1 MGKLLINEKNII
13 EKNIIQ
19 QLQLSYTAQSKR
31 LDGTPI
37 YITYFNKNLNV
48 SQQDHILEN
57 VKELLGEES
66 PLFYNKIENTPL
78 FLVSEI
84 ANNMELDET
93 FGLNTETQ
101 GEGVLL
107 PNTIKPYVDD
117 FLIINYIE
125 EDLLFRV
132 TKVEMDKLNGKKF
145 YRINFELSHY
155 KQEQVEDQVEDEYVT
170 EYNNI
175 GTHDN
180 PIIEKYK
187 YILIEE
193 IRTCIRK
200 LKKFYINSFLNTK
213 YNVFVYKYN
222 DKIIYNEF
230 LIRFIINNSLLE
242 NKEREI
248 VQSIYIQDIF
258 PDSPAM
264 YELYESTLYYALEEN
279 DSSLFKYENMITMQI
294 QKDCKDNPF
303 ALDYND
309 YYRVYY
315 TENNNKKNTEEI
327 IELDKEYQSY
337 KNNKKISLSY
347 NDIFGGF
354 HVASYG
360 FEDKPDPP
368 NLNRHVLI
376 IPHENKFHINIENNI
391 EFEDKRKHFLENI
404 IIKYFNKELDINS
417 DFINSINK
425 FNFHPTFLEY
435 LLMPCLFFILY
446 NKIDEL
452 TNNK

>member
-19 QLQLSYTAQSKR
+19 QLQLSYSAQSKR
-31 LDGTPI
+31 LEGTPI
-37 YITYFNKNLNV
+37 YVTYFNKNLNV

-57 VKELLGEES
+57 VKELLGAES
-66 PLFYNKIENTPL
+66 PLYYDKIENTPL
-78 FLVSEI
+78 FLVGEI
-84 ANNMELDET
+84 SNNMELDET

-101 GEGVLL
+101 GEGVFL

-132 TKVEMDKLNGKKF
+132 VKVEADKINGKKF
-145 YRINFELSHY
+145 YRISFELSHY
-155 KQEQVEDQVEDEYVT
+155 KQEQVEDKVEDEYVT

-187 YILIEE
+187 YVLIEQ
-193 IRTCIRK
+193 IRNCIIK
-200 LKKFYINSFLNTK
+200 LKKFYVNSFLNTRF
-213 YNVFVYKYN
+213 NVFLYKYN
-222 DKIIYNEF
+222 DKILYNEF

-248 VQSIYIQDIF
+248 VKSLYIQDIF

-264 YELYESTLYYALEEN
+264 YEMYESTLYFALEEK
-279 DSSLFKYENMITMQI
+279 DPTLFKYENMVTMQI
-294 QKDCKDNPF
+294 QKDFKDNPF

-315 TENNNKKNTEEI
+315 TEYDNYENTKEL
-327 IELDKEYQSY
+327 IELDKQYQNY
-337 KNNKKISLSY
+337 KNNKKIALSY
-347 NDIFGGF
+347 DDVFGGF
-354 HVASYG
+354 HNANYG
-360 FEDKPDPP
+360 FLDPP
-368 NLNRHVLI
+368 EPEDFKRHILI
-376 IPHENKFHINIENNI
+376 IPHNNNFHLNVISNIEY
-391 EFEDKRKHFLENI
+391 EDNRKHLLENI
-404 IIKYFNKELDINS
+404 IIKYFNDTLDINEE
-417 DFINSINK
+417 FITYLNK

>member
-1 MGKLLINEKNII
+1 MINLIQKYNIYLFLIEKQNNILMKGEMLMGKLLINEKNII

-187 YILIEE
+187 YILI
-193 IRTCIRK
+193 
-200 LKKFYINSFLNTK
+200 
-213 YNVFVYKYN
+213 
-222 DKIIYNEF
+222 
-230 LIRFIINNSLLE
+230 
-242 NKEREI
+242 
-248 VQSIYIQDIF
+248 
-258 PDSPAM
+258 
-264 YELYESTLYYALEEN
+264 
-279 DSSLFKYENMITMQI
+279 
-294 QKDCKDNPF
+294 
-303 ALDYND
+303 
-309 YYRVYY
+309 
-315 TENNNKKNTEEI
+315 
-327 IELDKEYQSY
+327 
-337 KNNKKISLSY
+337 
-347 NDIFGGF
+347 
-354 HVASYG
+354 
-360 FEDKPDPP
+360 
-368 NLNRHVLI
+368 
-376 IPHENKFHINIENNI
+376 
-391 EFEDKRKHFLENI
+391 
-404 IIKYFNKELDINS
+404 
-417 DFINSINK
+417 
-425 FNFHPTFLEY
+425 
-435 LLMPCLFFILY
+435 
-446 NKIDEL
+446 
-452 TNNK
+452 